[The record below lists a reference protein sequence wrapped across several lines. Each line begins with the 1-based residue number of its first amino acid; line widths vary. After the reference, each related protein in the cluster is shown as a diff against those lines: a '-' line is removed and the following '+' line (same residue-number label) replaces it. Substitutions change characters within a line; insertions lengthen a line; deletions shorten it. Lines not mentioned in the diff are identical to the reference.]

1 MDLRVFYQK
10 IRKLEKELDGDYV
23 VLVSNETGDGGRSG
37 QTVEVAKPLAA
48 RMIVEGRARQAT
60 ADECRARQKALERAT
75 EAVRR
80 RELAEKAHVRLMSD
94 ADIEALRAGVKP
106 PKG

>member
-10 IRKLEKELDGDYV
+10 IRKQESELDGEYV

-48 RMIVEGRARQAT
+48 RMIVEGRARLASPL
-60 ADECRARQKALERAT
+60 ECKARQKALERAA
-75 EAVRR
+75 EAAQRR
-80 RELAEKAHVRLMSD
+80 QLAEKAQVRLLSD
-94 ADIEALRAGVKP
+94 ADIEALRAGLKP
-106 PKG
+106 SKS

>member
-1 MDLRVFYQK
+1 VDLRVFYQK
-10 IRKLEKELDGDYV
+10 IRNLEKELDGDYV

-48 RMIVEGRARQAT
+48 RMIVEGRARLAS
-60 ADECRARQKALERAT
+60 AEECKARQKALERAV

-80 RELAEKAHVRLMSD
+80 RELVEKAHVRLLSD
-94 ADIEALRAGVKP
+94 ADIDALRAPVKP
-106 PKG
+106 SKS